1 MHLCVNSPLSKWR
14 CRHAIFY
21 RGGNV
26 WLCVKSACSLAL
38 SVCVYVYVCI
48 WRDRSV
54 CVYQRADLSSPIPVC
69 MCIGICVYACVV
81 RDSCLTSSLP
91 LSLDKYVCV
100 CMYIQG
106 QRTLCV
112 CEHHTSLY
120 ISVRICILLK
130 RGLSVRE
137 RTACLSLC
145 MCIYA
150 YFLHSERLRSVLMW
164 MCILPV

>member
-1 MHLCVNSPLSKWR
+1 MPAHSLSLCVYM
-14 CRHAIFY
+14 CMCAYGEIEA
-21 RGGNV
+21 
-26 WLCVKSACSLAL
+26 CVS
-38 SVCVYVYVCI
+38 
-48 WRDRSV
+48 D
-54 CVYQRADLSSPIPVC
+54 YQRADLSSPIPVC

-150 YFLHSERLRSVLMW
+150 YFLHSERLRCVLMW